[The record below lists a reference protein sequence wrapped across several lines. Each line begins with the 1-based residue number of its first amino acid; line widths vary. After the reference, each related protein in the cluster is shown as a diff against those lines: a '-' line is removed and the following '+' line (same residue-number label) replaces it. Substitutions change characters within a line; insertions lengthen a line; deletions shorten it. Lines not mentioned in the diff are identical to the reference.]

1 MTKSTTIIDLAYI
14 SKYLL
19 ISFQEYT
26 DLYNIDY
33 SKASSEQLASIKK
46 AINSVFNYIGAT
58 VDYSKVISSRFQ
70 LGDIILRNNPKNS
83 YYVITDIQDDE
94 VSTFPSIKDN
104 SWLNNTTISYN
115 IIRPNYSNVSLAT
128 IEQRIDKTLSKEAFD
143 KLKSNEGTFVPDH
156 IDMPDSAFQI
166 GDVVISVDPQQISF
180 TTQNGYQYYPTV
192 RTGGNPIIPS
202 PQQIK
207 NITIGLIFPNTES
220 INNQLLN
227 IYAMFKRTPFVN
239 IKNKDICDFF
249 QDIKIDK
256 SDYISVALESINIQS
271 VEGFPNTLQAT
282 LTLLPFDPRIVS
294 DGLLALRSLSDVK
307 NQVSFLDPNAKL
319 YKKALEKMSS
329 SLYDE
334 NTTPTKSND
343 ILPKLIRYTDDFR
356 ESLPF
361 RAFYQALINEREY
374 VQDEYGNIVPIKDY
388 NGSKISEG
396 FSLEGFR
403 PTKDKNRLHVYSE
416 KDNKKE
422 ISFTYKYLEDNFRKI
437 AVDMSATRL
446 TNEEKLAQKIKD
458 TVSLMNSKN
467 DMVNTIFTQTL
478 SLKDYISEKEFEW
491 NQFDNALIH
500 YLVTNG
506 IDVNKQYAIN
516 HNSSSDPKIG
526 NHIFTLIRFFYEK
539 GIHSV
544 GTLISLKPNIEA
556 IMDGTTV
563 ITDDTLNLLNQ
574 LYFQSNGEFPSIS
587 NGSTSGHII
596 GLPSLIENIWKWV
609 EEDPIDR
616 KERLAKFLQQ
626 WTDSLAEYLN
636 TGILM
641 TDVSSPTSDIQGKKI
656 YRLPIKEKTIKI
668 DFQKR
673 IIQGWSLVFANKFVP
688 MNIQSYKYPF
698 YQHLGSENANMTL
711 NIVTTDEDKDSTL
724 GSELSLLSDRML
736 DSTRVLTMMCP
747 DLLTWLDPRMSVDC
761 GTNNIFKVFGMDKV
775 VYNSSNVT
783 NIQGQ
788 PNSWNIVLSLTQ
800 ANISLSEYNSIQKED
815 NQNALIEGL
824 ATFVSRLKFNEP
836 SIDGNDEIEVYDY
849 FINEQPVTDFVNSVK
864 CSFYFSKYIAAFNQ
878 NITTAEELYKADK
891 KKLNEDKLK
900 TINSYKGLGIV
911 GKRNDDLS
919 GKLKK
924 LCSKNQNF
932 RRALEVIFKKIDSL
946 HSQQYNLLSRLI
958 SQEKDFFDTFPGKIL
973 MGSSSVVMAV
983 SSFIPLL
990 LAIEIIIAVPLIIL
1004 GKKLYDKLIKIRNF
1018 AMNQAAN
1025 MIEAFKSEIILNLST
1040 SILKDPGVVNT
1051 LMDNNLLSKSFI
1063 DAFARKQ
1070 SLTNSCYLDFDIPS
1084 VFTESNIDGTPI
1096 VLSPDFYLYSPK
1108 VVDKDLVDYTAS
1120 SLDTILRV
1128 DKLSQM
1134 LTLCDYENNITK
1146 YDTLREKLKPYIEDK
1161 ELTNID
1167 SLVNYKSDITST
1179 LQYIRT
1185 KYFNLA
1191 LGDDATLDE
1200 ASSKQISEMIANLSN
1215 DPLLKNNPKQLKAAQ
1230 DYYTMVLN
1238 ARGAAQPVDSDKF
1251 KISMIEAARI
1261 GTLIEILELYTSI
1274 NDFLKTVTLTSPTKY
1289 DFKTNVLE
1297 TITNPTS
1304 IKSEFDRLF
1313 QDSEGSKK
1321 DSRKALSDSLTNLR
1335 NNIRIILTK
1344 IQTTTNVIPDID
1356 FKNGIAKSKKSDL
1369 YNMLPELQ
1377 VLETMV
1383 YNKIGDYIRMNL
1395 FFKWKAENPGDKVD
1409 VTSFL
1414 GPEYAFLDY
1423 WNVQQ
1428 KESNVKRVDL
1438 LNQLNNS
1445 IYNRNT
1451 GFLKMYPTFKIYF
1464 VEQNRGYQ
1472 FEFNNYFSYNAVQSI
1487 EIIKRKES
1495 SSNTAVIRLSNIVGN
1510 LSDRFSFMRE
1520 QIDALAAMFPDKEN
1534 VKFLGTLNIKPG
1546 TKVIIK
1552 QGYASDEKKLK
1563 TVFIG
1568 KILEMNAGPN
1578 VEMICQ
1584 SYGAQLHYEIPKTK
1598 FNIWSREKAFGEI
1611 VSALL
1616 DKVPE
1621 LDNMGKMN
1629 IFDGSLDPFSGRNMR
1644 NYRSNFYERYMLSN
1658 LFGKVNASHFARDN
1672 PRDENIYLDYDLL
1685 LDALHK
1691 PTFDWI
1697 IYDQTVWQAIQE
1709 ICLYNDNAISV
1720 VKLYNDDFASN
1731 KDTLRETLVVGNK
1744 TGYYKYT
1751 DSFGLS
1757 SLDYK
1762 KIDNVI
1768 KQFSSIK
1775 SKIMSAKVNSIINK
1789 LLYFPDVFATTIYEQ
1804 DDSFTTR
1811 TLKSFRANSTRNY
1824 GYKLLSKYHD
1834 VYSFFQDEVN
1844 VRVMIK
1850 YLLDNIHFTSGIEFN
1865 DVMEFFT
1872 NNPELVSNGDN
1883 DTKLLNAICQFYSV
1897 DSIPDNELIDHE
1909 FIMHDVNDFK
1919 RFTYFSEILQYFQKS
1934 RLSFDLNKESLWDVS
1949 TVINNT
1955 DASLA
1960 NNLQYKKI
1968 QNHYLISDTRDI
1980 ISNNIVLNGSFH
1992 NAVNLYYFTEPK
2004 LKRSDLQMVQESDIE
2019 KLNIFPI
2026 KAFGDIRD
2034 GDLRPLNSFQKNID
2048 TNWFDIRNKMN
2059 SFYNKYRR
2067 IYTTKN
2073 GEEIKKYLDDQ
2084 TININDPN
2092 WQCFPSF
2099 VITAINLLKKEV
2111 SKMYQG
2117 TIDLIGNPDIEPYDI
2132 LHISDYLNDMH
2143 GAVEV
2148 EEVIHRF
2155 TPETGFTT
2163 TVTPNLITYDRD
2175 PIQLQDVEVIN
2186 DILNT
2191 ADQRA
2196 LTGRAYIGISSA
2208 ASIGLSLLIE
2218 NVVGVVAAIGIGG
2231 TALYSGTVGVM
2242 KKRQRF
2248 LYDQM
2253 AKILGRDCINFTTL
2267 IYHGLPY
2274 ITGFEGV
2281 DYENLKTIIKHN
2293 VAGVQGPIKRIAAFY
2308 DNNAGF
2314 ITGPEDFSFMSLVV
2328 PEFMKTLPD
2337 KNTLKAGILSR

>member
-83 YYVITDIQDDE
+83 YYVITDIQDD
-94 VSTFPSIKDN
+94 VISTFPSIKDN

-115 IIRPNYSNVSLAT
+115 IIRPNYSNVSLAA
-128 IEQRIDKTLSKEAFD
+128 IEQRIDKTLSKEAFN
-143 KLKSNEGTFVPDH
+143 KLKSNEGTFVPNH

-202 PQQIK
+202 NQQIK

-294 DGLLALRSLSDVK
+294 DGLRALRSLSDVK

-319 YKKALEKMSS
+319 YKKALDKLSS

-334 NTTPTKSND
+334 NTTPTESND

-403 PTKDKNRLHVYSE
+403 PTKDKNRLHIYSE

-422 ISFTYKYLEDNFRKI
+422 ISFTYKYLEDDFRKI
-437 AVDMSATRL
+437 AVDTSAARL

-516 HNSSSDPKIG
+516 HNISAGPIG
-526 NHIFTLIRFFYEK
+526 NDIFALIRFFYEK
-539 GIHSV
+539 VIHSV
-544 GTLISLKPNIEA
+544 GTLINLNPNIKA
-556 IMDGTTV
+556 IRDGTTV

-800 ANISLSEYNSIQKED
+800 SNMSLSEYNSIQKED
-815 NQNALIEGL
+815 NQNALFEGL

-836 SIDGNDEIEVYDY
+836 IIDGNDEIEVYDY
-849 FINEQPVTDFVNSVK
+849 FINEQPVTDFVNSIK

-878 NITTAEELYKADK
+878 NITTAEGLYKGDK
-891 KKLNEDKLK
+891 SKLNEDRLK
-900 TINSYKGLGIV
+900 IINSFKGLGIV

-924 LCSKNQNF
+924 LCSENQNF
-932 RRALEVIFKKIDSL
+932 ERALEVIYKKIDNL
-946 HSQQYNLLSRLI
+946 HSQQYNLLSRVMSQDLI
-958 SQEKDFFDTFPGKIL
+958 GIY
-973 MGSSSVVMAV
+973 SV
-983 SSFIPLL
+983 PLL
-990 LAIEIIIAVPLIIL
+990 LANIFPLLLKPEKTIP
-1004 GKKLYDKLIKIRNF
+1004 KLWDELNKIRNF
-1018 AMNQAAN
+1018 VMTQASN
-1025 MIEAFKSEIILNLST
+1025 MIEAFKSQIILNLSR
-1040 SILKDPGVVNT
+1040 SILKDPGVVKT

-1108 VVDKDLVDYTAS
+1108 VVDKDINDYTAS

-1134 LTLCDYENNITK
+1134 LTLCDYANNMTK

-1179 LQYIRT
+1179 LQYIKT
-1185 KYFNLA
+1185 EYFNLA

-1200 ASSKQISEMIANLSN
+1200 VSSKQISEMIANLSN
-1215 DPLLKNNPKQLKAAQ
+1215 DPRLKNRPKQLKAAQ

-1297 TITNPTS
+1297 TITITTS
-1304 IKSEFDRLF
+1304 IKSVFDRLF

-1321 DSRKALSDSLTNLR
+1321 DSHKALSDSLTNLR
-1335 NNIRIILTK
+1335 NNIRILLTK
-1344 IQTTTNVIPDID
+1344 IQTTTNVMPDID
-1356 FKNGIAKSKKSDL
+1356 FENGIAKNKKSDL

-1395 FFKWKAENPGDKVD
+1395 FFKWKAENPGDKVN

-1414 GPEYAFLDY
+1414 GPEYSFLDY

-1520 QIDALAAMFPDKEN
+1520 QIDALAAMFPGKEN
-1534 VKFLGTLNIKPG
+1534 VKFLGTLDIKPG

-1629 IFDGSLDPFSGRNMR
+1629 IFDSSLDTFSGRNMR

-1658 LFGKVNASHFARDN
+1658 LFGKVNALHFARDN

-1685 LDALHK
+1685 LDASHK

-1697 IYDQTVWQAIQE
+1697 IYGQTVWQSIQE
-1709 ICLYNDNAISV
+1709 ICLYNDNAISL

-1731 KDTLRETLVVGNK
+1731 KDTLRETLVVGDK

-1757 SLDYK
+1757 SFDYK

-1775 SKIMSAKVNSIINK
+1775 SKIMSVNVKILPWKNLDDYITK
-1789 LLYFPDVFATTIYEQ
+1789 GYTIMPDVFVTTVYNQ
-1804 DDSFTTR
+1804 DDSFTIAS
-1811 TLKSFRANSTRNY
+1811 LKAFRAAFIPGYIKN
-1824 GYKLLSKYHD
+1824 GYKLSSKYRD
-1834 VYSFFQDEVN
+1834 IYSFFQDEVN

-1850 YLLDNIHFTSGIEFN
+1850 YLLDNIHFTSSIEFN
-1865 DVMEFFT
+1865 DVMEIFT
-1872 NNPELVSNGDN
+1872 NNPELVINGDN

-1897 DSIPDNELIDHE
+1897 GSIPDNELIDHE
-1909 FIMHDVNDFK
+1909 FIISHDKNDFK
-1919 RFTYFSEILQYFQKS
+1919 RFKYFSEIILYFQKS

-2004 LKRSDLQMVQESDIE
+2004 FKHSDLEKVKESDIE

-2067 IYTTKN
+2067 IYTKN
-2073 GEEIKKYLDDQ
+2073 GEEIKKYLEDQ

-2099 VITAINLLKKEV
+2099 VITAINLLKNEV

-2191 ADQRA
+2191 ADMRA
-2196 LTGRAYIGISSA
+2196 LAERAWIGITSG
-2208 ASIGLSLLIE
+2208 ASIGLSLLMG
-2218 NVVGVVAAIGIGG
+2218 NVIGSIAAIGIGG
-2231 TALYSGTVGVM
+2231 TALYSGTVGVA
-2242 KKRQRF
+2242 KRKQRF

-2281 DYENLKTIIKHN
+2281 DYENLKTIMKHN
-2293 VAGVQGPIKRIAAFY
+2293 VAGIQGPIKRIVAFY
-2308 DNNAGF
+2308 DSNAGF
-2314 ITGPEDFSFMSLVV
+2314 ISGPEDLSFMNLVT
-2328 PEFMKTLPD
+2328 PEFMKILPAKD
-2337 KNTLKAGILSR
+2337 ALKAGILSR